1 MDGDARYPLLATHY
15 SRANARLDKGNGL
28 WIFKPVPVMQKI
40 DKLTEMRETAIKL
53 RQEGKRLAF
62 LPTLGALHAG
72 HISLIRLA
80 RENADIVVVSAFV
93 NPLQFGPSEDL
104 VKYPR
109 TASSDALV
117 AEKEG
122 VDVLFTPSTEE
133 MFPRGFSTLVQEEI
147 VSKPLCG
154 ITRPALFRGVLT
166 CWLKF
171 FNAIQPE
178 VLMMGE
184 KDPQLVAVVTKS
196 MEDLFVPVKI
206 VRGPLV
212 RDFDGLAVSA
222 RNNYLSPTQREEALA
237 VFGALRKAKEMVEG
251 GVKSADRLVAEVTH
265 IIAAKRRL
273 RVIYISVV
281 DRQTMDQLREVI
293 PGQCLLAISYWIDEV
308 RLTDNMPL

>member
-1 MDGDARYPLLATHY
+1 
-15 SRANARLDKGNGL
+15 
-28 WIFKPVPVMQKI
+28 MQKI
-40 DKLTEMRETAIKL
+40 EKPDAMRETAAGL
-53 RQEGKRLAF
+53 RREGKRVAL

-72 HISLIRLA
+72 HASLIRLA
-80 RENADIVVVSAFV
+80 REHADVVVVSVFV

-109 TASSDALV
+109 TPSPDALLC
-117 AEKEG
+117 EKEG
-122 VDVLFTPSTEE
+122 VDVLFTPTVED
-133 MFPRGFSTLVQEEI
+133 MYPRGFSTHVQEEV

-154 ITRPALFRGVLT
+154 VARPALFRGVLT
-166 CWLKF
+166 GWLKL
-171 FNAIQPE
+171 FNILQPD

-184 KDPQLVAVVTKS
+184 KDPQLVAVVGKS
-196 MEDLFVPVKI
+196 MADMSVPVKI
-206 VRGPLV
+206 VTGPLV

-222 RNNYLSPTQREEALA
+222 RNNYLTPTQREEALA
-237 VFGALRKAKEMVEG
+237 VYGALRKAKEMVEG

-281 DRQTMDQLREVI
+281 DRQTMDQLREVV
-293 PGQCLLAISYWIDEV
+293 PGQCLLAISYWIDEI